1 MSKMGGSAN
10 RLSSRVSPCSGSPFS
25 ATDVTRTLFQ
35 NKLYDLVLSN
45 IADPDPRFVL
55 TITRILEEKIV
66 LTITRI
72 LEEKTNNFCFYLLT
86 ITQFR

>member
-10 RLSSRVSPCSGSPFS
+10 RLSSRASPCSGSPFS
-25 ATDVTRTLFQ
+25 ATDVTRKLFQ

-45 IADPDPRFVL
+45 IPDPDPRF
-55 TITRILEEKIV
+55 V

-86 ITQFR
+86 ITNSGKENF

>member
-55 TITRILEEKIV
+55 TITRILEEKTKQ
-66 LTITRI
+66 LLFLFTNYNTIQVR
-72 LEEKTNNFCFYLLT
+72 KTFN
-86 ITQFR
+86 